1 MNVAEFAR
9 GIAFADIHPDTDLA
23 TRPDWAALTDLGRL
37 NREIDN
43 TLLPDSGDELRQRLA
58 PVMRMAR
65 MSTFAVAALI
75 NHAVAALPE
84 GEAYVNVGVWHGF
97 TLLAGMAGQPHTRC
111 VGIDDF
117 SQFGGPR
124 ERFLER
130 FDAQRGPAHSFHDG
144 DYRDYFRHRH
154 VGPIG
159 LYLYDGAH
167 SYEHQMAGLRAAE
180 RFFAPECYV
189 LVDDVNW
196 AAPRRAA
203 LDFIAASTRHYDVV
217 LDRSTAHNKHPT
229 FWNGL
234 MLLRSSARE

>member
-1 MNVAEFAR
+1 MNVTDFAR
-9 GIAFADIHPDTDLA
+9 GIAFADIQPDTDLA
-23 TRPDWAALTDLGRL
+23 TRPDWAALNDLERR

-43 TLLPDSGDELRQRLA
+43 TLLPERGNELRQQLA
-58 PVMRMAR
+58 PVMGMAR

-84 GEAYVNVGVWHGF
+84 GHAYVNVGVWHGF
-97 TLLAGMAGQPHTRC
+97 TLLAGMAGQPQQRC

-124 ERFLER
+124 QGFLER
-130 FDAQRGPAHSFHDG
+130 FNARRGPAHSFHDG
-144 DYRDYFRHRH
+144 DYRDYFRRVHM
-154 VGPIG
+154 GAIG
-159 LYLYDGAH
+159 FYLYDGAH
-167 SYEHQMAGLRAAE
+167 SYDHQIEGLRAAE
-180 RFFAPECYV
+180 QFFAPECYV
-189 LVDDVNW
+189 LIDDVNW

-203 LDFIAASTRHYDVV
+203 LDFIASSSRRYEMV

-234 MLLRSSARE
+234 MLLRSTTQ

>member
-65 MSTFAVAALI
+65 MSTFAVAAL
-75 NHAVAALPE
+75 
-84 GEAYVNVGVWHGF
+84 
-97 TLLAGMAGQPHTRC
+97 M
-111 VGIDDF
+111 
-117 SQFGGPR
+117 
-124 ERFLER
+124 
-130 FDAQRGPAHSFHDG
+130 
-144 DYRDYFRHRH
+144 
-154 VGPIG
+154 
-159 LYLYDGAH
+159 
-167 SYEHQMAGLRAAE
+167 
-180 RFFAPECYV
+180 
-189 LVDDVNW
+189 
-196 AAPRRAA
+196 
-203 LDFIAASTRHYDVV
+203 